1 MTIREMIKF
10 LELLE
15 NNSEVVVELKI
26 RKVAK
31 EAPKAQETKPQTK
44 ENATQTQNSQSQ
56 AKPAYKSFK
65 ELPAGVKAEKRGN
78 RYVAVETEKGA
89 LYKNRQILKEEF
101 GFTWNSN
108 EKVWEKVISQK

>member
-31 EAPKAQETKPQTK
+31 EAPKETQSK
-44 ENATQTQNSQSQ
+44 NATQPQNSQSQ
-56 AKPAYKSFK
+56 ANNKPAYKSFK

-78 RYVAVETEKGA
+78 RYVAIETEKGA

-101 GFTWNSN
+101 GFIWNSN

>member
-1 MTIREMIKF
+1 MRVK
-10 LELLE
+10 ELLNLLQMLE
-15 NNSEVVVELKI
+15 NDEEITVEVKI
-26 RKVAK
+26 KKVAK

-44 ENATQTQNSQSQ
+44 ENAIQTQNSQSQ

-89 LYKNRQILKEEF
+89 LYKNKDILKNKF
-101 GFTWNSN
+101 GFQWNAT
-108 EKVWEKVISQK
+108 EKVWEKKLNK